1 LPPVRFRFQKLP
13 FGIFRVGS
21 FFTVL
26 FNFQAPVNSLSL
38 VRCSEQLV
46 YYIAFF
52 SVCQYLFDIF
62 FSDFP
67 ATPQLFGTA
76 LLLYRVLPFLSRG
89 FSVFSS
95 IPSFILLFFTKTIS
109 FTSFLPPF
117 CLFLLFP
124 I

>member
-67 ATPQLFGTA
+67 ATPQLFETA

-89 FSVFSS
+89 FYYNKIFY
-95 IPSFILLFFTKTIS
+95 FFLLFFEEAD
-109 FTSFLPPF
+109 LGQ
-117 CLFLLFP
+117 
-124 I
+124 